1 VLGSLSRRGAP
12 ADPRV
17 TKALETMKS
26 CYSSDSTLKAHRL
39 VEFFFI
45 SCSQGWGFRLEWTAQ
60 LVNQTT
66 PALSDDESKM
76 VGILQGILSSS
87 RVMRD
92 MTKAWLVEAG
102 LSLAPRARGSSGSGC
117 PKCPNAG
124 EDDQPRK
131 KSIVTVSKQSASS
144 GNGSAKAHL
153 DKGKDPADKGKEP
166 TEVEEPEQGYTL
178 WELCKV
184 DDYAG
189 ADQYLAARMS
199 KLP

>member
-1 VLGSLSRRGAP
+1 MSPSSHPSKSSSKSLTGVEVADPGALEASKSVLGSLSRRGAP

-39 VEFFFI
+39 VERHNQPPYFI
-45 SCSQGWGFRLEWTAQ
+45 RSRCS
-60 LVNQTT
+60 
-66 PALSDDESKM
+66 P
-76 VGILQGILSSS
+76 
-87 RVMRD
+87 
-92 MTKAWLVEAG
+92 
-102 LSLAPRARGSSGSGC
+102 SLARGSSGSGC